1 MKHYITF
8 LFLGEQMIFI
18 KPTLTH
24 VADAGLAKYW
34 NTIFQCQFKLSHE
47 TDFDDIIS
55 LLK

>member
-1 MKHYITF
+1 MKHYIF
-8 LFLGEQMIFI
+8 DFGRVDNFI

-24 VADAGLAKYW
+24 VADAELAKYW
-34 NTIFQCQFKLSHE
+34 NTIFQCQFNLSHE

>member
-1 MKHYITF
+1 MKHYIF
-8 LFLGEQMIFI
+8 DFERALIFI